1 MPSLRKVLLIVVT
14 NYRPKCSYASNEAGL
29 MKVLVIDDDHLVRY
43 TLSRILQH
51 SGYDVITASDGR
63 RGMLLLREEYPDVV
77 ITDIIMP
84 EQEGIDTIIQV
95 RRERPNIKIIA
106 ISGGGRI
113 RNIDFL
119 KMAHFLGADNVMRKP
134 FEANELLAQLTEL
147 GLGPQRFSETTVQ
160 PGG

>member
-1 MPSLRKVLLIVVT
+1 MGFEQAVRRDGSGGAI
-14 NYRPKCSYASNEAGL
+14 
-29 MKVLVIDDDHLVRY
+29 MKILVIDDDHLVRY
-43 TLSRILQH
+43 ALSKILLAA
-51 SGYDVITASDGR
+51 GYAVVTASDGR
-63 RGMLLLREEYPDVV
+63 RGMAVLRAEHPDVV

-84 EQEGIDTIIQV
+84 EQEGIDTIIQI

-147 GLGPQRFSETTVQ
+147 GLA
-160 PGG
+160 

>member
-1 MPSLRKVLLIVVT
+1 MKFSSKR
-14 NYRPKCSYASNEAGL
+14 AGT

-43 TLSRILQH
+43 TLSKILQR

-84 EQEGIDTIIQV
+84 EQEGIDTIIQI
-95 RRERPNIKIIA
+95 RRERPGIKIIA

-119 KMAHFLGADNVMRKP
+119 TMAHSLGADDVIRKP
-134 FEANELLAQLTEL
+134 FEADELLARLAAL
-147 GLGPQRFSETTVQ
+147 GFPPGRVPEAALQ
-160 PGG
+160 PAG